1 LINKQKFK
9 DILSLSKVMVSLSVT
24 YTGFAGY
31 VIAGHIID
39 GKLFVVLLGIFLL
52 SSGASAF
59 NHIFERQTDALMERT
74 RNRPI
79 PAGRLSLK
87 AAFNIAII
95 NSIIG
100 SSILFFSSGWLVAVL
115 GIFNLI
121 WYILVYTPLKKIT
134 VWAVF
139 VGTITGVIPF
149 YMGYLSFLLEFPS
162 VKAHF
167 IAIFL
172 LVWQIPHFLLLLGIY
187 GKEYEKAGLASI
199 TSKTKEPNLYRIA
212 VLWLMACCTIALFF
226 PIFNL
231 NYYKTTVYIIIGI
244 LGLVFILSLM
254 SLFFS
259 LHQKYKILFI
269 ISNLMQLIIISCLM
283 LDSLL

>member
-1 LINKQKFK
+1 
-9 DILSLSKVMVSLSVT
+9 MVSLSVT

-39 GKLFVVLLGIFLL
+39 GKLFIVLLGIFLL

-87 AAFNIAII
+87 AAFYIAII

-100 SSILFFSSGWLVAVL
+100 SLILFFSSGWLVAIL
-115 GIFNLI
+115 GIFNLV
-121 WYILVYTPLKKIT
+121 WYDFIYTPLKKRT

-149 YMGYLSFLLEFPS
+149 YMGYLSVLIEFPS

-172 LVWQIPHFLLLLGIY
+172 LVWQIPHFMLLLGIY

-212 VLWLMACCTIALFF
+212 VLWIIACCIISFLLPLFK
-226 PIFNL
+226 IS
-231 NYYKTTVYIIIGI
+231 NYNTTNYLILVISGI
-244 LGLVFILSLM
+244 VLLWAVLSL
-254 SLFFS
+254 FYRIKR
-259 LHQKYKILFI
+259 KYKLLFVV
-269 ISNLMQLIIISCLM
+269 SNLMQMAIITLLLIDSM
-283 LDSLL
+283 L